1 MEEEKIS
8 QEETQN
14 EEVRAGDLPEVAEGY
29 SHLTQ
34 EDLDHDYQPTEK
46 EAETKE
52 VEDVQA
58 DKSENVEQQDKVEES
73 PSKEEEYQING
84 TTYKADELQE
94 RMVKDYKNLAS
105 HTGKQ
110 AEEIGKY
117 KAEIEE
123 LRRKV
128 ETPPNAESDIYGD
141 KKLAGDEP
149 KVNKKYDIFTEDG
162 IKELSRDIA
171 LKALEEKQA
180 AVEEINQKKTVEDIA
195 KEASDAFIKSH
206 NLESDT
212 YIGELADYG
221 QKTGFQLQK
230 VDSVDQVTNYLE
242 HLHAMKTGD
251 YSRFSKQTEEV
262 KTPEPDEKVDTTTME
277 KVSEGQK
284 VQKGLGNVNSSES
297 DNVDYDNMNF
307 EDWAKLP
314 KEKRNQLLGIN

>member
-14 EEVRAGDLPEVAEGY
+14 EEVRAGDEPEVAEGY

-34 EDLDHDYQPTEK
+34 EDLDPDYQPTEK

-58 DKSENVEQQDKVEES
+58 DTSENVKQQDKVEES

-141 KKLAGDEP
+141 KKLAGDE
-149 KVNKKYDIFTEDG
+149 NIEKKYDIFTEEG

-171 LKALEEKQA
+171 LNTIQQSQKELETKQ
-180 AVEEINQKKTVEDIA
+180 QKQTVEQIA
-195 KEASDAFIKSH
+195 KDASDAFIESH
-206 NLESDT
+206 SLNNDSYVT
-212 YIGELADYG
+212 ELVEYA
-221 QKTGFQLQK
+221 KETGFQLQT

-251 YSRFSKQTEEV
+251 YSQFSKQTKEV
-262 KTPEPDEKVDTTTME
+262 KTPEPDTKVDSSTME

-307 EDWAKLP
+307 DDWAKLP

>member
-14 EEVRAGDLPEVAEGY
+14 EEVRAGDEPEVAEGY

-34 EDLDHDYQPTEK
+34 EDLDPDYQPTEK

-58 DKSENVEQQDKVEES
+58 DTSENVKQQDKVEES

-128 ETPPNAESDIYGD
+128 ETPSNAESDIYGD
-141 KKLAGDEP
+141 KKLAGDE
-149 KVNKKYDIFTEDG
+149 NIEKKYDIFTEEG

-171 LKALEEKQA
+171 LNTIQQSQKELETKQ
-180 AVEEINQKKTVEDIA
+180 QKQTVEQIA
-195 KEASDAFIKSH
+195 KDASDAFIESH
-206 NLESDT
+206 SLDNDSYVT
-212 YIGELADYG
+212 ELVEYA
-221 QKTGFQLQK
+221 KETGFQLQT

-251 YSRFSKQTEEV
+251 YSQFSKQTKEV
-262 KTPEPDEKVDTTTME
+262 KTPEPDTKVDSSTME

-307 EDWAKLP
+307 DDWAKLP

>member
-14 EEVRAGDLPEVAEGY
+14 EEVRAGDEPEVAEGY

-34 EDLDHDYQPTEK
+34 EDLDPDYQPTEK

-58 DKSENVEQQDKVEES
+58 DTSENVKQQDKVEES

-141 KKLAGDEP
+141 KKLAGDE
-149 KVNKKYDIFTEDG
+149 NIEKKYDIFTEEG

-171 LKALEEKQA
+171 LNTIQQSQKELETKQ
-180 AVEEINQKKTVEDIA
+180 QKQTVEQIA
-195 KEASDAFIKSH
+195 KDASDAFIESH
-206 NLESDT
+206 SLDNDSYVT
-212 YIGELADYG
+212 ELVEYA
-221 QKTGFQLQK
+221 KETGFQLQT

-251 YSRFSKQTEEV
+251 YSQFSKQTKEV
-262 KTPEPDEKVDTTTME
+262 KTPEPDTKVDSSTME

-307 EDWAKLP
+307 DDWAKLP

>member
-14 EEVRAGDLPEVAEGY
+14 EEVRAGDEPEVAEGY

-34 EDLDHDYQPTEK
+34 EDLDPDYQPTEK

-52 VEDVQA
+52 VEEVQA
-58 DKSENVEQQDKVEES
+58 DTSENVKQQDKVEES

-128 ETPPNAESDIYGD
+128 ETPSNAESDIYGD
-141 KKLAGDEP
+141 KKLAGDE
-149 KVNKKYDIFTEDG
+149 NIEKKYDIFTEEG

-171 LKALEEKQA
+171 LNTIQQSQKELETKQ
-180 AVEEINQKKTVEDIA
+180 QKQTVEQIA
-195 KEASDAFIKSH
+195 KDASDAFIESH
-206 NLESDT
+206 SLDNDSYVT
-212 YIGELADYG
+212 ELVEYA
-221 QKTGFQLQK
+221 KETGFQLQT

-251 YSRFSKQTEEV
+251 YSQFSKQTKEV
-262 KTPEPDEKVDTTTME
+262 KTPEPDTKVDSYTME

-307 EDWAKLP
+307 DDWAKLP
-314 KEKRNQLLGIN
+314 KEKRNQ